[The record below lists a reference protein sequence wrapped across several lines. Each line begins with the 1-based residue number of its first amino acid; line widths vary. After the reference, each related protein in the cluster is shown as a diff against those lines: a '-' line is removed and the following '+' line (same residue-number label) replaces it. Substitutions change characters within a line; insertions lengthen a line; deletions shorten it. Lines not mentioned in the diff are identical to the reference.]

1 MSTRPQWTAWHI
13 LSRRVSTRFLTPAI
27 ISSIIGRGSYLYS
40 LTREREKEMAEVQ
53 QLRRGNI
60 YEEDSQL
67 WRVIDFQHIK
77 MARGGATIRLKVRNL
92 RSGATIEKTYNSG
105 ARVDNIRLDS
115 RAVEYMY
122 TDGDLYHFMDTETFE
137 QVALGKETLEG
148 IVHFMKDNTV
158 VELESFEG
166 EPINV
171 SLPTTVDLE
180 VVWAEMAVAGDT
192 ANSPTKEVELETGFR
207 LNVPMFVKEG
217 DTVRIDTRDG
227 RYVTR
232 VQ

>member
-1 MSTRPQWTAWHI
+1 M
-13 LSRRVSTRFLTPAI
+13 TPTI
-27 ISSIIGRGSYLYS
+27 ISSIIEPGFDLHS
-40 LTREREKEMAEVQ
+40 LTRESKQEMVDVQ
-53 QLRRGNI
+53 QLRRGNF

-67 WRVIDFQHIK
+67 WRVLDFQHIK
-77 MARGGATIRLKVRNL
+77 IARGGATIRLKVRNL

-105 ARVDNIRLDS
+105 ARVEDIRLDS
-115 RAVEYMY
+115 RAVEYLY
-122 TDGDLYHFMDTETFE
+122 TDNDLYHFMDTDTFE
-137 QVALGKETLEG
+137 QVALSKDSLEG
-148 IVHFMKDNTV
+148 VVKFLKDNTV

-171 SLPTTVDLE
+171 SLPTTIDLE